1 MSNEKTSRPLTCAIF
16 RLSDALAGAF
26 SIEKEEDR
34 LLLIKAIIH
43 AADISNPVRPF
54 HVNCV
59 LSSGVHREFRWAS
72 TLGGTFSGALAA
84 NRHRPTGSQSRVI
97 HVGLGCSHAF

>member
-1 MSNEKTSRPLTCAIF
+1 MSRPLASATLRVLCAEPC
-16 RLSDALAGAF
+16 APAGAF

-59 LSSGVHREFRWAS
+59 LSSGVHREFRWISPSAVERS
-72 TLGGTFSGALAA
+72 VVHKLQQAQA
-84 NRHRPTGSQSRVI
+84 NW
-97 HVGLGCSHAF
+97 

>member
-1 MSNEKTSRPLTCAIF
+1 MSSEETSLACAAS
-16 RLSDALAGAF
+16 RVSDAPAGAF

-34 LLLIKAIIH
+34 LMLIKAIIH

-59 LSSGVHREFRWAS
+59 LSSGVHREFRWVSYSARS
-72 TLGGTFSGALAA
+72 FCGTL
-84 NRHRPTGSQSRVI
+84 V
-97 HVGLGCSHAF
+97 

>member
-1 MSNEKTSRPLTCAIF
+1 MK
-16 RLSDALAGAF
+16 RLLALATFEIPDAPAGAF

-59 LSSGVHREFRWAS
+59 LSSGVHREFRW
-72 TLGGTFSGALAA
+72 LAA
-84 NRHRPTGSQSRVI
+84 
-97 HVGLGCSHAF
+97 CSWSLQ